1 MALLGPPRTIQD
13 VNVPRTARAIARIIT
28 GTKSTI
34 SRLLNFTSGCHLFA
48 FTAGSA
54 GPLSNSAFIA
64 WRRRY
69 ASRSR
74 MVFAGRLRLAEI
86 NTHDFPASIKSN
98 NRRSSSGVQLLWRRA
113 APVIVLPNL
122 VSKVMAYYLCTVVQ
136 TFCRTGRFPI
146 FATPDLALKSGR
158 GASAERRIRPT
169 LEPLDDPHRA
179 GFRCCTTTVEHRGAR
194 RVSCFD
200 QTVCR
205 DVARLCACRHA
216 PNSET
221 FSALHRTRRS
231 RSDAGYF

>member
-1 MALLGPPRTIQD
+1 MLHPRWVNCLATAGRAGNRVDAGPGGALLGPPRTIQD
-13 VNVPRTARAIARIIT
+13 VNVPRTARAVARIIT

-34 SRLLNFTSGCHLFA
+34 SRLLNFTSGAPRRLCHLFA

-113 APVIVLPNL
+113 APIIVLPNL
-122 VSKVMAYYLCTVVQ
+122 VPKSWRSAPS
-136 TFCRTGRFPI
+136 CRFFVAP
-146 FATPDLALKSGR
+146 
-158 GASAERRIRPT
+158 
-169 LEPLDDPHRA
+169 A
-179 GFRCCTTTVEHRGAR
+179 GFPF
-194 RVSCFD
+194 S
-200 QTVCR
+200 Q
-205 DVARLCACRHA
+205 RLIWR
-216 PNSET
+216 
-221 FSALHRTRRS
+221 
-231 RSDAGYF
+231 